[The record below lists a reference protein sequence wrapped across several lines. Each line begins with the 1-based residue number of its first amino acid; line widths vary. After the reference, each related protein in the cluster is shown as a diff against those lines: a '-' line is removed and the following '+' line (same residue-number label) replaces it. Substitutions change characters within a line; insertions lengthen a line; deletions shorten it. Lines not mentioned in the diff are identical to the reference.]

1 MLSNHFRSRSFHMCR
16 ILLVDDDE
24 TLRSTL
30 SAFLSRLGLGTPV
43 QASNGA
49 EALLSLSALPPDLV
63 ITDCQMPTMDGIAF
77 VRALR
82 SQGHAMPVIMLSGQ
96 SDPQVTQLAFRA
108 GVTEYLEKP
117 LSPPQLIR
125 AIRQMAAS
133 AQTPAPQ
140 AA

>member
-1 MLSNHFRSRSFHMCR
+1 MCR

-30 SAFLSRLGLGTPV
+30 STFLSRLGLGITV
-43 QASNGA
+43 EASNGL
-49 EALLSLSALPPDLV
+49 EGLSALSSLPADLV
-63 ITDCQMPTMDGIAF
+63 ITDCQMPLMDGISF

-82 SQGHAMPVIMLSGQ
+82 SQGHSMPVIMLSGQ
-96 SDPQVTQLAFRA
+96 SDPQITQIALRA
-108 GVTEYLEKP
+108 GVNQYLPKP
-117 LSPPQLIR
+117 LRPADLIDT
-125 AIRQMAAS
+125 IRQMAAT